1 MNIESVRFIYAQN
14 CKHLCSKVFRF
25 SLSFEN
31 ARKKLLNLQTFFVI
45 FYIVQ
50 REDDHR

>member
-31 ARKKLLNLQTFFVI
+31 ARKKIIKSANFFCY
-45 FYIVQ
+45 FLYCTK
-50 REDDHR
+50 RR